1 MIRAVIFDLGGV
13 ILGSPFSGFRDLER
27 QLGIPDRWLAE
38 HVLTMGEDGAFFR
51 LERGDITAADF
62 AREFTVETRDRG
74 HEVAGAEVLRVI
86 AEAVQ
91 PRPRMLAAV
100 DRVKAAGLRV
110 GVITNNWKADDAGW
124 SGLAGRFD
132 AFVESAVERIRK
144 PDPRIY
150 EIACERLGVDP
161 AECVFLDDIGSN
173 LKPARDMGMTTI
185 KVGDPDQAL
194 EELSDVLGFPV

>member
-1 MIRAVIFDLGGV
+1 MIFDLGGV
-13 ILGSPFSGFRDLER
+13 ILGSPFSGFRDLEQR
-27 QLGIPDRWLAE
+27 LGIPERWLAE

-51 LERGDITAADF
+51 LERGDITAAEF
-62 AREFTVETRDRG
+62 AAEFTDETRDRG
-74 HEVAGAEVLRVI
+74 HEVDGAEVLRVI
-86 AEAVQ
+86 AEAAQ

-100 DRVKAAGLRV
+100 ERLRAAGLRV

-124 SGLAGRFD
+124 SGLADRFD

-161 AECVFLDDIGSN
+161 GECVFLDDIGTN
-173 LKPARDMGMTTI
+173 LKPARAMGMTTI
-185 KVGDPDQAL
+185 KVGDPDEAL
-194 EELSDVLGFPV
+194 AELSDALGFAVEP